1 MASVPKEPKLRKKQV
16 VVNELAQVM
25 AELWAS
31 RTEFLKLENKRS
43 SLEYELEAITQ
54 HVVNN

>member
-1 MASVPKEPKLRKKQV
+1 MAEKKSRKKQV
-16 VVNELAQVM
+16 VINELAQVM

-43 SLEYELEAITQ
+43 SLEYELEAIIQ
-54 HVVNN
+54 QEVNK